1 MFRHK
6 LLNILMSLL
15 VIASMTLGET
25 GQVVAQSQSKAPPA
39 QQASGGNLHGKV
51 TPAERQAAA
60 ERLKAAYKQTGIST
74 QAAGVMDPGGVPD
87 YFGTTT
93 N

>member
-1 MFRHK
+1 
-6 LLNILMSLL
+6 
-15 VIASMTLGET
+15 MTLGTT

-60 ERLKAAYKQTGIST
+60 DRT
-74 QAAGVMDPGGVPD
+74 QGSLQASRNNPTSGDDEPGGTPD
-87 YFGTTT
+87 YFGTTPNLPT
-93 N
+93 ARSRR